1 MLEAIRFYLF
11 LFGVLTIAGGIMGFV
26 KAKSRA
32 SLVAGTVSGVL
43 LLGAGYAVAGRG
55 SVGLIVGLVVSLAL
69 AARFGAT
76 FKKSRKAMPHGLM
89 ALLGTVGVIV
99 TTLGLLER

>member
-11 LFGVLTIAGGIMGFV
+11 LFGVLTVAGGIMGFV

-32 SLVAGTVSGVL
+32 SLIAGTIAGL
-43 LLGAGYAVAGRG
+43 LLLAAGYEVGARG
-55 SVGLIVGLVVSLAL
+55 AVGLVLGLVVSLAL

-76 FKKSRKAMPHGLM
+76 FKKTRKLMPHGLM
-89 ALLGTVGVIV
+89 ALLGTVGVLV
-99 TTLGLLER
+99 TALGLIGR